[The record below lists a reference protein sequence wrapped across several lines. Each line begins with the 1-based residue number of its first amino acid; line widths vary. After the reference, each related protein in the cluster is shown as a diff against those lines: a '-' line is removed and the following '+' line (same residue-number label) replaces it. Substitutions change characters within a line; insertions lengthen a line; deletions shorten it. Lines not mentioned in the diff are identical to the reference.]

1 MSRFIL
7 NNEEILN
14 AHGFIIL
21 NAGGN
26 FDRFIDNPVM
36 LDSHNDTSALNVIG
50 KWVNL
55 KVEGPNLTAEPEF
68 DMDDPEAAKISG
80 KVARGYVKG
89 ASMGIIINDAELR
102 STEKY
107 GLIEVVTKWE
117 LLEAS
122 PVGVPSNRAAL
133 RLYAKDG
140 KTILTG
146 AEIKLSIN
154 NIIKNKQKMDKINLT
169 TDALTA
175 LGLSATPNE
184 SELSQAIVNLH
195 AKLNAA
201 EKEKTEAVNKLNE
214 HHKTLAVAL
223 VDDAIKAG
231 RITADRK
238 DSFVEMAVNNY
249 NQAKEVLEAIPG
261 KQTFSG
267 KFKTGSTQPDR
278 EGWDYMRYLK
288 EAPAELKAMQ
298 ANEPE
303 RFAELKASYKSKH

>member
-1 MSRFIL
+1 MSKFIL
-7 NNEEILN
+7 NNEEIVN
-14 AHGFIIL
+14 NHGFLIL

-26 FDRFIDNPVM
+26 FERFLKNPVL
-36 LDSHNDTSALNVIG
+36 LDSHDYDSAGNVIG
-50 KWVNL
+50 RCSNL
-55 KVEGPNLTAEPEF
+55 KIEGPNLTAETEF
-68 DMDDPEAAKISG
+68 DMEDPKAAAISG
-80 KVARGYVKG
+80 KVTRGFIKG
-89 ASMGIIINDAELR
+89 ASMGIVIKDAELR

-107 GLIEVVTKWE
+107 GLVKVVTKWE
-117 LLEAS
+117 LMEVSL
-122 PVGVPSNRAAL
+122 VGVPSNMSAL
-133 RLYAKDG
+133 RLYAQDG
-140 KTILTG
+140 KTLLSG

-169 TDALTA
+169 TEALTA